1 MWREL
6 MIPRALCVH
15 AMPGHRRVTRVR
27 RKFSFEL
34 QKLQLRAP
42 EPVRLQSADWFIK
55 AARAITSRHAESQV
69 QPTKRFPH
77 RRNPLPH
84 LRFVYA
90 RTDQLQRVLHVRV
103 RLWERTYDTI
113 VDTWKVGRT
122 GSSCSLLAMHGER
135 NTAAPRRPH
144 IRGTRLRTR
153 AFQDSRPVR
162 ITNYGVSCLTKS
174 RTYLCLVSKYAVNRT
189 ASLAILDKAP
199 KLFYW
204 LIERRRE
211 YVIPRL
217 SVNWIRFLDPATP
230 FVSF

>member
-34 QKLQLRAP
+34 QKLQLRAL

-84 LRFVYA
+84 LRFVCA
-90 RTDQLQRVLHVRV
+90 RTDQLQRVLHVRAAV
-103 RLWERTYDTI
+103 RAYLRHDRGYLESWSHWQFLFTTGHARRTEHHRSEKAAHLRHTTYVHSKI
-113 VDTWKVGRT
+113 HGRSELRIT
-122 GSSCSLLAMHGER
+122 ALLA
-135 NTAAPRRPH
+135 
-144 IRGTRLRTR
+144 
-153 AFQDSRPVR
+153 
-162 ITNYGVSCLTKS
+162 
-174 RTYLCLVSKYAVNRT
+174 
-189 ASLAILDKAP
+189 
-199 KLFYW
+199 
-204 LIERRRE
+204 
-211 YVIPRL
+211 
-217 SVNWIRFLDPATP
+217 
-230 FVSF
+230 

>member
-6 MIPRALCVH
+6 MIPLALCVH

-34 QKLQLRAP
+34 QKLQLRAL

-77 RRNPLPH
+77 RCHTFVSSALAQTNYSVSYTRLP
-84 LRFVYA
+84 RW
-90 RTDQLQRVLHVRV
+90 Q
-103 RLWERTYDTI
+103 RTYDRI
-113 VDTWKVGRT
+113 ADTWKVGRT
-122 GSSCSLLAMHGER
+122 GSSCSPLAMHEER
-135 NTAAPRRPH
+135 NTQ
-144 IRGTRLRTR
+144 LREGRTSAGHDVR

-162 ITNYGVSCLTKS
+162 ITNYDASCLTKS
-174 RTYLCLVSKYAVNRT
+174 RSYLCLMSKYTVNRT
-189 ASLAILDKAP
+189 VSLAIFDKTP

-217 SVNWIRFLDPATP
+217 SMNWIRFLNPTTR